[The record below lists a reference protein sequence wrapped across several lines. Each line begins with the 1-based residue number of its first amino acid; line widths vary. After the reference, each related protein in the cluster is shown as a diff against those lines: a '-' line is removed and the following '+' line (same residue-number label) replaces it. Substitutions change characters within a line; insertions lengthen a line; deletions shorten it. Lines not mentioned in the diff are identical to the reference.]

1 MNMKSIYECGSRAGF
16 WRLHHMFTD
25 RDMPVSWVC
34 RRIDI
39 ARHWREYHRHRR
51 PRMLESVSTAQKA
64 FDRLDDLA
72 RFTGYADA
80 AVRVLTNFIRHFTP
94 PA

>member
-1 MNMKSIYECGSRAGF
+1 MQFVINYEEGGENNILHGDAASETFLSEIVGAQAVHGVRHMNMELIYEYGSRAGF

-39 ARHWREYHRHRR
+39 ARHWREYH
-51 PRMLESVSTAQKA
+51 
-64 FDRLDDLA
+64 
-72 RFTGYADA
+72 
-80 AVRVLTNFIRHFTP
+80 
-94 PA
+94 PAPEAKNA

>member
-1 MNMKSIYECGSRAGF
+1 
-16 WRLHHMFTD
+16 
-25 RDMPVSWVC
+25 
-34 RRIDI
+34 
-39 ARHWREYHRHRR
+39 
-51 PRMLESVSTAQKA
+51 MLESVSTAQKA